1 MSLGGAQKAQAETT
15 PTLGEKSAYTIKT
28 GTETDYTY
36 KTTDFDGVNSY
47 HKIELKTPLSSSDSI
62 TWTEATSAGE
72 NTVSVQ
78 LPHNDDSANPE
89 IKYYTYSYTKPS
101 DYTTAT
107 NRVTD
112 ISTAGAVNRVLFQG
126 ISSSSNGGAIY
137 NTADNSSINIT
148 ADFIDN
154 YTQGYYSA
162 YGGAIYNQY
171 ATIGNITGDFIDNYA
186 QSTSSSVNGGAI
198 YNEGTIGNIT
208 GDFIGNFAQSI
219 EARGGAINNQAGT
232 IGNITGDFIG
242 NYASSTS
249 YSSVGGAIDNI
260 GTIGNITGDFIG
272 NYASSTSSGASGGAI
287 SNHSGVS
294 LTNKQFGNIT
304 GDFIGNYV
312 QGSYA
317 YGGAIYN
324 NSFATGHLQLGD
336 ITGDF
341 IGNYAQGSSIVYG
354 GAIYNNGTIG
364 NIEGDFVGN
373 YVQTTSGTADGGAI
387 YNGDTIGDITGNF
400 INNKATHS
408 GGAII
413 NALGHIEGSAFIT
426 MNIKGYIKSITGNF
440 VNNQSNNFGG
450 AICNIYS
457 SNIGRITG
465 DFVNNN
471 SALGGAIYNDG
482 IIGVINNGQ
491 ILGGIENSSFV
502 GNYAKSEDCTAQG
515 GAIWTNTD
523 LNIIAK
529 DGYISMFEGNYTE
542 SNGIKD
548 NNAIYVD
555 IATLN
560 FEMLNGGH
568 FVFKDNIRANS
579 VSPESFYAANGV
591 ANLNEYAKLQGFDDY
606 YTDTFL
612 SQNGYSSLNEWATA
626 WGFENEEAMLS
637 AYGYDSIEEM
647 AVAWGFIEGT
657 PGEQFLHSR
666 RYASEEEFLKSQGV
680 GESYINIKG
689 DDINNTTFYLLND
702 IHNANVSFANTTINT
717 INNNVHTYNFN
728 KLTLNDNTNFVAD
741 VDLEAQTMDRFTADS
756 YGQHAGNL
764 NVVGMNLLTD
774 APEDREVTEI
784 YFAQQG
790 LKDNVAYGGAELPHD
805 NYQTTFY
812 TPIYKYNAIYDNR
825 DDAGYFMFTKGD
837 KIISGGGT
845 STPIITPSGNPSD
858 AFNPAVLGSSTSA
871 TVGAIGTMNTTMHY
885 AFQNAENYMH
895 IPYLERISHRDR
907 NKYAL
912 SPTGDATDMGT
923 FSPLFNKKDYGS
935 AWVKPYATFENVAL
949 KNGPK
954 VSNITY
960 GTLIGFD
967 TDIESIKR
975 GWDRTFTGYIAYNG
989 ASQRYSG
996 VDSYQNGG
1004 LIGGTMTLYKGNFF
1018 NATTVSVG
1026 ANVASNSTMYGN
1038 DNYTMLLGGIGNKA
1052 GYNFEI
1058 KEGKLIFQPS
1068 MLVSYTW
1075 VNTFDYTNAAGVKIE
1090 NDPLHAIQL
1099 APGVKLIGNT
1109 KNGWQPYIGVNMV
1122 WNLMGKSDATANG
1135 VRLPAMSIKPYVQ
1148 YGVGVQKRFKDHF
1161 MGFGQVMVH
1170 SGGRNGV
1177 SINGGFRWALGHDCN
1192 CQKVEGKGLFK
1203 FARKNKEVEAQPYDM
1218 MYRGNQQFG
1227 LYNRKVIKQLASVER
1242 VKAMK

>member
-1 MSLGGAQKAQAETT
+1 MVGIISLGGAQKAQAETT
-15 PTLGEKSAYTIKT
+15 PTLGKKSAYTVKI
-28 GTETDYTY
+28 GSETDYTY
-36 KTTDFDGVNSY
+36 KTTDVDGVNSY
-47 HKIELKTPLSSSDSI
+47 HKIELKTPLSSSNSI
-62 TWTEATSAGE
+62 TWTEATSAGAYAI
-72 NTVSVQ
+72 SVQ

-101 DYTTAT
+101 NYTTAT
-107 NRVTD
+107 GRVTD
-112 ISTAGAVNRVLFQG
+112 ISTVGAVDKVLFQSL
-126 ISSSSNGGAIY
+126 SSSDSGGAINNTADNSNVNITGDFRYNYAESSNFPCFGGAIY
-137 NTADNSSINIT
+137 NNGKIGDIKGV
-148 ADFIDN
+148 FIKN
-154 YTQGYYSA
+154 HTKGA
-162 YGGAIYNQY
+162 LTYGGAIYN
-171 ATIGNITGDFIDNYA
+171 
-186 QSTSSSVNGGAI
+186 
-198 YNEGTIGNIT
+198 YNGTIKSLT
-208 GDFIGNFAQSI
+208 GDFIGNYVKDLGSGSSHYYAGAVYNNGKIGHISGNFVNNYVSGQGYLY
-219 EARGGAINNQAGT
+219 GGAIDNSGTIGDITGNFIGNYVFQPISSLASADGGAIDNSGT

-242 NYASSTS
+242 NYVKSDQS
-249 YSSVGGAIDNI
+249 YGGAIRNY
-260 GTIGNITGDFIG
+260 GTIGNISG
-272 NYASSTSSGASGGAI
+272 N
-287 SNHSGVS
+287 
-294 LTNKQFGNIT
+294 
-304 GDFIGNYV
+304 FIGNYV
-312 QGSYA
+312 QSTSFLAG
-317 YGGAIYN
+317 GGAI
-324 NSFATGHLQLGD
+324 D
-336 ITGDF
+336 
-341 IGNYAQGSSIVYG
+341 SS
-354 GAIYNNGTIG
+354 GTIG
-364 NIEGDFVGN
+364 KKDATGSVVG
-373 YVQTTSGTADGGAI
+373 
-387 YNGDTIGDITGNF
+387 
-400 INNKATHS
+400 
-408 GGAII
+408 
-413 NALGHIEGSAFIT
+413 
-426 MNIKGYIKSITGNF
+426 
-440 VNNQSNNFGG
+440 
-450 AICNIYS
+450 
-457 SNIGRITG
+457 
-465 DFVNNN
+465 
-471 SALGGAIYNDG
+471 G
-482 IIGVINNGQ
+482 II
-491 ILGGIENSSFV
+491 NSSFI
-502 GNYAKSEDCTAQG
+502 GNYAKSETGTARG
-515 GAIWTNTD
+515 GAIWTNRD
-523 LNIIAK
+523 LNIIAQDGYTSLISGNYVQDK
-529 DGYISMFEGNYTE
+529 DGIRPEGIYIGGTSYVSTSGEIT
-542 SNGIKD
+542 ID
-548 NNAIYVD
+548 NNTYQLYQMNYD
-555 IATLN
+555 ITCVNLIN
-560 FEMLNGGH
+560 
-568 FVFKDNIRANS
+568 NS
-579 VSPESFYAANGV
+579 NSKTIINDQILGSKTNEVIINKYYEYWVPNPYTGNDS
-591 ANLNEYAKLQGFDDY
+591 LEYA
-606 YTDTFL
+606 
-612 SQNGYSSLNEWATA
+612 
-626 WGFENEEAMLS
+626 
-637 AYGYDSIEEM
+637 
-647 AVAWGFIEGT
+647 
-657 PGEQFLHSR
+657 
-666 RYASEEEFLKSQGV
+666 
-680 GESYINIKG
+680 
-689 DDINNTTFYLLND
+689 YLD
-702 IHNANVSFANTTINT
+702 E
-717 INNNVHTYNFN
+717 NNNVTDKIEKKSYKLQLDISGDGTGLVQLNNDVINLDVSLTNSTLHLGARDNVLDGN
-728 KLTLNDNTNFVAD
+728 NLTLNSGTLNMINNQAGVSALNSLTVNGDTNFVAD

-790 LKDNVAYGGAELPHD
+790 LKDNVAYGGAELPHY

-825 DDAGYFMFTKGD
+825 DDAGYFVFTKANNTFVPTPDSGTN
-837 KIISGGGT
+837 GGGT

-895 IPYLERISHRDR
+895 IPYLERIAHRDR

-912 SPTGDATDMGT
+912 SPTGDATDVGT
-923 FSPLFNKKDYGS
+923 FSPLFNKKEYGS

-967 TDIESIKR
+967 TDIESIKN

-1018 NATTVSVG
+1018 NATTLSVG

-1075 VNTFDYTNAAGVKIE
+1075 VNTFVYTNAAGVKIE

-1109 KNGWQPYIGVNMV
+1109 KNGWQPYIGVSMV

-1203 FARKNKEVEAQPYDM
+1203 FAHKNKEVEAQPYDI

-1227 LYNRKVIKQLASVER
+1227 LYNRKVIKQMASVER

>member
-1 MSLGGAQKAQAETT
+1 MVGIISLGGAQKAQAETT

-28 GTETDYTY
+28 GSETDYTY
-36 KTTDFDGVNSY
+36 KTTDVDGVNSY
-47 HKIELKTPLSSSDSI
+47 HKIELKTPLSSSNSI
-62 TWTEATSAGE
+62 TWTEATSAGA
-72 NTVSVQ
+72 NTISVQ

-107 NRVTD
+107 DRVTD
-112 ISTAGAVNRVLFQG
+112 ISTANVDKVLFQG
-126 ISSSSNGGAIY
+126 LSSSDSGGAIY
-137 NTADNSSINIT
+137 NTADNSNVNIN
-148 ADFIDN
+148 A
-154 YTQGYYSA
+154 
-162 YGGAIYNQY
+162 
-171 ATIGNITGDFIDNYA
+171 
-186 QSTSSSVNGGAI
+186 
-198 YNEGTIGNIT
+198 
-208 GDFIGNFAQSI
+208 
-219 EARGGAINNQAGT
+219 
-232 IGNITGDFIG
+232 DFIG
-242 NYASSTS
+242 NYAR
-249 YSSVGGAIDNI
+249 
-260 GTIGNITGDFIG
+260 
-272 NYASSTSSGASGGAI
+272 SGGAI
-287 SNHSGVS
+287 SNYGKIGDITGGFIDNCSGAIS
-294 LTNKQFGNIT
+294 NLGTINSIT
-304 GDFIGNYV
+304 GDFISNYE
-312 QGSYA
+312 QG
-317 YGGAIYN
+317 
-324 NSFATGHLQLGD
+324 D
-336 ITGDF
+336 
-341 IGNYAQGSSIVYG
+341 
-354 GAIYNNGTIG
+354 
-364 NIEGDFVGN
+364 
-373 YVQTTSGTADGGAI
+373 YVWGGAI
-387 YNGDTIGDITGNF
+387 YNGYAASIGTIN
-400 INNKATHS
+400 
-408 GGAII
+408 
-413 NALGHIEGSAFIT
+413 
-426 MNIKGYIKSITGNF
+426 GNF
-440 VNNQSNNFGG
+440 VNNRILSNAAYELHGG
-450 AICNIYS
+450 AVWNGNRGGIITTLTGNFIKNSARVVDGIDPSGGADMLAGSILQGGAVYNNATIVSLLGDFIDNDVSYS
-457 SNIGRITG
+457 SRSWFTG
-465 DFVNNN
+465 FA
-471 SALGGAIYNDG
+471 SGGAIYNDKN
-482 IIGVINNGQ
+482 GVITNLAGDFIKNYVSGKMEFHSSGTEGGALFNSGEINTIRGAFIENYVLNYSDDEWFNATGGAISNKGNINLIVGNFIGNHLDSIVKPNGLGNQNGISRSGGAIFNSGEINKLEGSFINNYVTAN
-491 ILGGIENSSFV
+491 ICNTLGGAISNYGAIGSKDAEGNLIGGITNSSFIN
-502 GNYAKSEDCTAQG
+502 NYAKSESGTAQG
-515 GAIWTNTD
+515 GAVWTNND
-523 LNIIAK
+523 LNF
-529 DGYISMFEGNYTE
+529 ISDNGITEFTGNYTE
-542 SNGIKD
+542 SAGVKD
-548 NNAIYVD
+548 DNAIWVNSTSATLKFELKNNGKTILNDNIDGATSSSTDNEGNTVIDGYNVD
-555 IATLN
+555 IT
-560 FEMLNGGH
+560 G
-568 FVFKDNIRANS
+568 DNT
-579 VSPESFYAANGV
+579 G
-591 ANLNEYAKLQGFDDY
+591 
-606 YTDTFL
+606 
-612 SQNGYSSLNEWATA
+612 
-626 WGFENEEAMLS
+626 
-637 AYGYDSIEEM
+637 
-647 AVAWGFIEGT
+647 
-657 PGEQFLHSR
+657 
-666 RYASEEEFLKSQGV
+666 
-680 GESYINIKG
+680 
-689 DDINNTTFYLLND
+689 TFYLFND
-702 IHNANVSFANTTINT
+702 IRNADVSFANATVNT
-717 INNNVHTYNFN
+717 INNQVYVNNFN
-728 KLTLNDNTNFVAD
+728 SLTINADTNFVAD
-741 VDLEAQTMDRFTADS
+741 VDLEAQTMDRFTANS
-756 YGQHAGNL
+756 YGQHQGKL

-825 DDAGYFMFTKGD
+825 EDAGYFMFTKGD
-837 KIISGGGT
+837 KIFVPTPDSGTNGGGSTGGGT
-845 STPIITPSGNPSD
+845 STPIVTPSGNPSD

-871 TVGAIGTMNTTMHY
+871 TVGALGTMNTTMHY
-885 AFQNAENYMH
+885 AFQNAENFMH
-895 IPYLERISHRDR
+895 IPYLERIAHRDR

-912 SPTGDATDMGT
+912 SPTGDATDVGT

-1018 NATTVSVG
+1018 NATTLSVG

-1203 FARKNKEVEAQPYDM
+1203 FARKNKEIEAQPYDM

-1242 VKAMK
+1242 TKAMK